1 MNYLPMQNLVNI
13 VDRMS
18 GVVIV
23 PVIEPR
29 WWSVSRRSCAMKSPD
44 RPICSPS
51 IVCDNESDAS
61 LSAW

>member
-1 MNYLPMQNLVNI
+1 MNYLPMQKFWKMEV
-13 VDRMS
+13 RRS
-18 GVVIV
+18 VVVMV
-23 PVIEPR
+23 PVMAER
-29 WWSVSRRSCAMKSPD
+29 WWMVSRRSWAMKSPD